1 MGEMG
6 KTIIECNFSIDENY
20 GIVMGDE
27 HFFRIME
34 EKALDRFD
42 KLLYKDDLD
51 NFKQFLVK
59 DVHNYSVVVRIK
71 DKDDEYRWYI
81 IYNQG
86 NILSKT
92 GLKIYNLQMQDI
104 VVISNRFDLYLKRVT
119 KYRSILNIIDEKV
132 FEYDYKSGMITI
144 YYYRNDKSE
153 IIEKEYL
160 EEWKQLVINKGY
172 IDNTQRDYF
181 ELLCKNMKY
190 GSEKFQVTLRTSLM
204 SHGEREDLLTF
215 IGETIT
221 SGAERVITVGIIKE
235 HNNRMNTIT
244 NVMYNVAEF
253 DKDAATGLLN
263 KKATAKEMQNM
274 IESAKEEQDKTLYL
288 AILDIDDFK
297 NVNDTY
303 GHLFGDEV
311 IAKFAASIKD
321 FAEGRGIAGRIGGDE
336 FAIMLEDIHNAEEV
350 RTLLDTL
357 RMRVKKQFADENTGY
372 EFSTSI
378 GVAKYPDDEM
388 DYEKLFKLADSAL
401 YIAKEKGKDICVVYN
416 KELYGDVMN
425 MTINQIKSNYKI
437 TKMKPVD
444 RAILMCD
451 TIDNLRACESSNEV
465 DTVVKYFLREASIDG
480 ISIFKGSN
488 MECVKTFGEYNVQP
502 EPADYVRSKSYSRY
516 FDMNDTNKMSNIMT
530 LVVDYPE
537 AYSDL
542 RRNNICSFLQLK
554 FISNDEQE
562 VIVQC
567 DIFGNIGHKWSDE
580 EVGLMYVVARELA
593 NVV

>member
-221 SGAERVITVGIIKE
+221 SGAERVI
-235 HNNRMNTIT
+235 
-244 NVMYNVAEF
+244 
-253 DKDAATGLLN
+253 
-263 KKATAKEMQNM
+263 
-274 IESAKEEQDKTLYL
+274 
-288 AILDIDDFK
+288 
-297 NVNDTY
+297 
-303 GHLFGDEV
+303 
-311 IAKFAASIKD
+311 
-321 FAEGRGIAGRIGGDE
+321 
-336 FAIMLEDIHNAEEV
+336 
-350 RTLLDTL
+350 
-357 RMRVKKQFADENTGY
+357 
-372 EFSTSI
+372 
-378 GVAKYPDDEM
+378 
-388 DYEKLFKLADSAL
+388 
-401 YIAKEKGKDICVVYN
+401 
-416 KELYGDVMN
+416 
-425 MTINQIKSNYKI
+425 
-437 TKMKPVD
+437 
-444 RAILMCD
+444 
-451 TIDNLRACESSNEV
+451 
-465 DTVVKYFLREASIDG
+465 
-480 ISIFKGSN
+480 
-488 MECVKTFGEYNVQP
+488 
-502 EPADYVRSKSYSRY
+502 
-516 FDMNDTNKMSNIMT
+516 
-530 LVVDYPE
+530 
-537 AYSDL
+537 
-542 RRNNICSFLQLK
+542 
-554 FISNDEQE
+554 
-562 VIVQC
+562 
-567 DIFGNIGHKWSDE
+567 
-580 EVGLMYVVARELA
+580 
-593 NVV
+593 